1 MLGQPS
7 PNSAGL
13 LGAEIEGQVFLSLV
27 EDPKLL
33 TLGSIDDG
41 QNASDGLANIVARF
55 LISFKVRR
63 HDSVL

>member
-7 PNSAGL
+7 PNSTGL
-13 LGAEIEGQVFLSLV
+13 LGAEVEGQVFLSLI

-33 TLGSIDDG
+33 TLGSIDNG
-41 QNASDGLANIVARF
+41 QDASNGLANIVARF

>member
-1 MLGQPS
+1 VLGQPS

-13 LGAEIEGQVFLSLV
+13 LGAEVEGQVFLSLI

-41 QNASDGLANIVARF
+41 QDTSDGLANIVARF

-63 HDSVL
+63 HGSVL